1 MGKNNFYVVIL
12 AGGSGTRFWPSSRAA
27 NPKQFLA
34 LTGERSLL
42 QETLS
47 RVRSKAQGDRI
58 YIVTNKRFKKMIA
71 RQTKGLG
78 IPPGNILL
86 EPSGKNTA
94 PAIAW
99 AASLIHR
106 RDPNAVMAVL
116 PSDHLIANPSAYL
129 KILNQAALLANDN
142 YLVTLGIVPTRPE
155 TGYGYI
161 KGRKV
166 SRNRKTVYEVEKFV
180 EKPSLPKAQEY
191 LKTKKYYWNSGMF
204 IWKAG
209 VILDEFKMYLPA
221 VYKVFAGAPSQK
233 SVEKSWAGL
242 PGVSI
247 DYGVMEKA
255 KRVAVVPAAG
265 IGWSDV
271 GSWEALWEVS
281 AKTKDGNSFKGDVL
295 ADMTRNSLVVGGKRL
310 VALVGL
316 DDIVVVDTPDVLLV
330 CRKSQSQSVK
340 NIVEALKAQKQ
351 TERL

>member
-1 MGKNNFYVVIL
+1 MSKMHFVIL
-12 AGGSGTRFWPSSRAA
+12 AGGSGTRFWPSSRSG

-34 LTGERSLL
+34 LTSQHSLL
-42 QETLS
+42 QETLG
-47 RVRSKAQGDRI
+47 RIRSKASGDRI
-58 YIVTNKRFKKMIA
+58 YIVTNKKFKSIIA

-78 IPPGNILL
+78 IPARNILF

-99 AASLIHR
+99 AASLIFKQ
-106 RDPNAVMAVL
+106 DPDAVMAVL
-116 PSDHLIANPSAYL
+116 PSDHLIANKANYL
-129 KILNQAALLANDN
+129 KVLDQAVRLAEKD

-161 KGRKV
+161 KGRK
-166 SRNRKTVYEVEKFV
+166 NGAMYEVERFV

-191 LKTKKYYWNSGMF
+191 LKTKKYFWNSGMF

-209 VILDEFKMYLPA
+209 VILNEFKAYLPET
-221 VYKVFAGAPSQK
+221 YKAFSAAPSQK
-233 SVEKSWAGL
+233 AVEKFWNGL
-242 PGVSI
+242 QSISI
-247 DYGVMEKA
+247 DYGIMEKA

-281 AKTKDGNSFKGDVL
+281 AKDKNGNAFKGEVV
-295 ADMTRNSLVVGGKRL
+295 ADGTRNTLAVADKRL

-316 DDIVVVDTPDVLLV
+316 DDIVVVDTPDAVLV
-330 CRKSQSQSVK
+330 CRKSASQSVK
-340 NIVEALKAQKQ
+340 NIVEALKAAQRA
-351 TERL
+351 ERL